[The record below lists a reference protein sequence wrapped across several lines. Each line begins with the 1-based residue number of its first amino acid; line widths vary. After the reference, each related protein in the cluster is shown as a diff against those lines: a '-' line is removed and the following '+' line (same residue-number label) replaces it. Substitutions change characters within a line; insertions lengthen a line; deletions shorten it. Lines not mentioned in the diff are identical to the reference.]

1 MDKEKILINFDQI
14 FVLVKDYEK
23 EAVSSPNLE
32 NTKVTFC
39 ELYFFLVKPVFW
51 WISKKHYCGNLI
63 IQNPLLCKFYACKS
77 NLSNNKMVM

>member
-39 ELYFFLVKPVFW
+39 ELYFFFLVKPVFLVDF
-51 WISKKHYCGNLI
+51 KKT
-63 IQNPLLCKFYACKS
+63 LLW
-77 NLSNNKMVM
+77 